1 MPGGWRR
8 VPFFRWSFW
17 RMLFGMRH
25 LLREWQVGDGRE
37 ERLATY
43 VLERARSGDV
53 ADVIRVIDEYCYE
66 KSFLI
71 NVGDEKG
78 SILDEAIRRARA
90 RRVLEIGAY
99 CGYSALRMA
108 AAAPEARITSIEFNP
123 ANAEICRRI
132 WAHAGVG
139 DRVTVVV
146 GFLGDGGRT
155 VQRLKEEHG
164 FSPGTLDFVFVDH
177 DKDAYLSDLQILL
190 AERWLR
196 PGALV
201 VADNVKFPGAPAYQA
216 YMIENEGKRWR
227 TTEHPTHVEYQSVI
241 KDLVLVSELIA

>member
-17 RMLFGMRH
+17 RMVFGMRH
-25 LLREWQVGDGRE
+25 LLKEWQVGDGRG

-53 ADVIRVIDEYCYE
+53 ADVIRVIDEYCYQ

-78 SILDEAIRRARA
+78 AILDEAIRRARA

-108 AAAPEARITSIEFNP
+108 AAAPEARIISIEFNP
-123 ANAEICRRI
+123 ANAEIS
-132 WAHAGVG
+132 AQSM
-139 DRVTVVV
+139 VV
-146 GFLGDGGRT
+146 L
-155 VQRLKEEHG
+155 
-164 FSPGTLDFVFVDH
+164 
-177 DKDAYLSDLQILL
+177 
-190 AERWLR
+190 
-196 PGALV
+196 
-201 VADNVKFPGAPAYQA
+201 PAA
-216 YMIENEGKRWR
+216 
-227 TTEHPTHVEYQSVI
+227 S
-241 KDLVLVSELIA
+241 